1 MISNI
6 RQLTDQ
12 VVVWALLKA
21 LSSHTSSIWISAKL
35 NFSAILVITG
45 KVYRA
50 LNSEI
55 QSIVTKS
62 TFLFWKPFVTLDD
75 AAMTMWFETTH
86 SHHHRRRSYTEGR
99 RCCLGIQFTRCA
111 IQSLVCTMQGDLK
124 NRTNSS
130 FSSYYPSAINPF
142 FHIILVHTGSVARNW
157 LNYVLQTTFVFFFCI
172 HSSCMA
178 TFVLYEYS
186 RLDTFMFFHLF
197 GSTVHH
203 TTKVPTAAPFITFGG
218 KAGRKSSELCFPS
231 IFWHHSFR
239 SNFGLSGF
247 VSFGLARVRFKRS
260 LCELP
265 LAWMCCIATA
275 GISIDW
281 CN

>member
-1 MISNI
+1 MNSNI

-86 SHHHRRRSYTEGR
+86 SHHHRRRIYSEGR

-111 IQSLVCTMQGDLK
+111 IQSLFCTMQDDLK

-172 HSSCMA
+172 NSSCMA

-186 RLDTFMFFHLF
+186 KLDTFIFSHLF
-197 GSTVHH
+197 IIRCYSIITITYSSDMNGCYRH
-203 TTKVPTAAPFITFGG
+203 FIIVIQYSRRVFLSVFDFDIFLCKPLILKLEIFVYL
-218 KAGRKSSELCFPS
+218 KA
-231 IFWHHSFR
+231 
-239 SNFGLSGF
+239 
-247 VSFGLARVRFKRS
+247 V
-260 LCELP
+260 
-265 LAWMCCIATA
+265 
-275 GISIDW
+275 
-281 CN
+281 